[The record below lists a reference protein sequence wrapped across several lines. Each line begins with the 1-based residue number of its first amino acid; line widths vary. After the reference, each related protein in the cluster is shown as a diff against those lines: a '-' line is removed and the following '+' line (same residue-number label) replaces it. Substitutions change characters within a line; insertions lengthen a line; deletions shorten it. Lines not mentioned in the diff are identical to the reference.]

1 MPGVAYYTLV
11 SSLPKLPYFAR
22 AEWLPLSR
30 KQLEQRLSM
39 LTPEHSVQLR
49 LAEDL
54 VEWRRQPIT
63 STSRQVVETY
73 KRVLPQLS
81 DAALREFVEYRMALR
96 TALAALRRRRRG
108 LGPPAADEVWGVG
121 PWAGRIASAWE
132 RADLGLPHVF
142 PWLDEAAK
150 RLEAGDALGL
160 ERLLMDNLWTRLG
173 RIAERDP
180 FGFEPVIAFVF
191 RWDILERWLSYDA
204 EAGKTRFQNLVSEV
218 IREQQHNFS

>member
-1 MPGVAYYTLV
+1 MSRVAYYTLV

-30 KQLEQRLSM
+30 KQLDRRLSM
-39 LTPEHSVQLR
+39 LTPEHSTQLR

-54 VEWRRQPIT
+54 VEWQRQPAR
-63 STSRQVVETY
+63 TSRRVVENY

-121 PWAGRIASAWE
+121 P
-132 RADLGLPHVF
+132 
-142 PWLDEAAK
+142 
-150 RLEAGDALGL
+150 
-160 ERLLMDNLWTRLG
+160 
-173 RIAERDP
+173 
-180 FGFEPVIAFVF
+180 
-191 RWDILERWLSYDA
+191 
-204 EAGKTRFQNLVSEV
+204 
-218 IREQQHNFS
+218 